1 MQQVKVFPRAVD
13 MAQLNA
19 GKVFSFSSSD
29 GLDYLGY
36 IPRTDNKINSTLAVV
51 HGLNRNPVEM
61 IFRFRDLADR
71 LGVAL
76 FAPFFHKTRF
86 RHFQQ
91 LKADETGLCPKAAF
105 DNAYKNFLAHT
116 ALTNEKLYM
125 LGFSGGGQFAH
136 RYVLT
141 GGAYKVDKLMLIASG
156 WYTMPSADEIFPL
169 GLKRD
174 LNRDHLTPDI
184 ARLQACHTS
193 VVIGSNDVK
202 RSTSLNTD
210 KQIDTMQGRNRLSR
224 ARNWVAAMEALA
236 EKANAQKPRLV
247 ELKGAGHNFTSMMSK
262 YGLRE
267 YLTEWIQG

>member
-1 MQQVKVFPRAVD
+1 MQQVKTFPRAVD

-19 GKVFSFSSSD
+19 GKVFSFTSPD

-36 IPRTDNKINSTLAVV
+36 VPRTDNKITVTLAVM

-71 LGVAL
+71 MGVAL
-76 FAPFFHKTRF
+76 FAPFFHKSRF

-105 DNAYKNFLAHT
+105 DNAYKDFLSRT
-116 ALTNEKLYM
+116 ALSGEKLYM

-141 GGAYKVDKLMLIASG
+141 GGEHKVDKLMLIAAG
-156 WYTMPSADEIFPL
+156 WYTMPNTEEIFPL

-174 LNRDHLTPDI
+174 MNREHLTPDI
-184 ARLQACHTS
+184 SRLQACQTS
-193 VVIGSNDVK
+193 VVIGSRDVR
-202 RSTSLNTD
+202 RSSSLNTD
-210 KQIDTMQGRNRLSR
+210 KQIDSLQGRNRLCR
-224 ARNWVAAMEALA
+224 ARNWVSAMEALA
-236 EKANAQKPRLV
+236 EKANTHKPNLV
-247 ELKGAGHNFTSMMSK
+247 ELKGAGHNFTTMMSK
-262 YGLRE
+262 YGLQE
-267 YLTEWIQG
+267 YLIGWIQD